1 MYQKETEKLK
11 KQIRTSF
18 ISMEYKARERKT
30 KVRGILLSAS
40 ISISISIDSTQLY
53 EHIPWTLYLA
63 LHLGLPE
70 LLHVLSF
77 PPHQKCWRCKEI
89 GQHLLCTG
97 LGLLVCPGTQKQ
109 NNVNILLFLHS
120 SLSYSKFKMQHWST
134 DHHNCDVTE
143 PIMM

>member
-53 EHIPWTLYLA
+53 EHIP
-63 LHLGLPE
+63 
-70 LLHVLSF
+70 
-77 PPHQKCWRCKEI
+77 
-89 GQHLLCTG
+89 
-97 LGLLVCPGTQKQ
+97 
-109 NNVNILLFLHS
+109 
-120 SLSYSKFKMQHWST
+120 
-134 DHHNCDVTE
+134 
-143 PIMM
+143 